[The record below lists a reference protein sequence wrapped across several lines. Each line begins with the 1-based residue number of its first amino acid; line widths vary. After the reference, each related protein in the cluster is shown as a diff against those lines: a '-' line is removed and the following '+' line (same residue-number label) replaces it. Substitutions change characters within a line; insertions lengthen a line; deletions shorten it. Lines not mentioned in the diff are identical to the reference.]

1 MNEPQSGQAAGAGFD
16 PVVAVVLEQLWMASA
31 DGSGKPWTLAKLA
44 KRAGLPMS
52 TLRRTLTMLK
62 SAGLADF
69 DIDEEGRGMAAL
81 TGPGRA
87 LCETVTGRIGS
98 GLASCP

>member
-1 MNEPQSGQAAGAGFD
+1 MNEPQSGQAADAEFD

-44 KRAGLPMS
+44 KRAALPMS

-69 DIDEEGRGMAAL
+69 DIDEEGRGMATL

-87 LCETVTGRIGS
+87 LCETVAGAGS
-98 GLASCP
+98 GRAG